1 MVSSDHHF
9 DQNLNDWKFQK
20 SLLWHFCRPD
30 DFGDQFDGVDPFR
43 RCRQQVDPLIQV
55 YSMIQVDPLF
65 QVDPFQILELV
76 DSHAKHGS
84 RVSQLAFT
92 ASFWRK
98 GTFDNENPKPQNMQT
113 GQTRLSRSG
122 RFLTFLF
129 NVYVRKLS
137 HPPQTIGLPKAC

>member
-9 DQNLNDWKFQK
+9 DQNLNGWKFQK
-20 SLLWHFCRPD
+20 SLLWD
-30 DFGDQFDGVDPFR
+30 WGQVDFGDQFDGGDPFL

-55 YSMIQVDPLF
+55 CSMIQLDPLI
-65 QVDPFQILELV
+65 QVDPFQILEQV